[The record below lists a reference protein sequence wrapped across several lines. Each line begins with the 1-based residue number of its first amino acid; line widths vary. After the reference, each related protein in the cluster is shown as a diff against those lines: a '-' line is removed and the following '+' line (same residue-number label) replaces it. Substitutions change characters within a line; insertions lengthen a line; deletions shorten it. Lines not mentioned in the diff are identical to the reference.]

1 MFTMYKV
8 KAKPMSGHS
17 RFWTVFCIGIF
28 LCMACGGFCE
38 EWQRVYLATYP
49 RSGNHWMRHLIEEAT
64 HIATS
69 SVHADPDKGH
79 VHLQEVFAWKGY
91 CADHGYDRTC
101 RYPTPGDIV
110 VVKTH
115 YPAQAAMPGDEL
127 PFVRAVH
134 MVRHPVDALYSYY
147 VYTQNGRPSLPI
159 MPRQTLMGFICEL
172 RRFEAYWERQEN
184 VLTVRYEDLM
194 ADLHGVLKSVLAFI
208 GYTVSEEDMRRAV
221 AAHPPQGEP
230 LKHLSLYPQED
241 LDYIAVELK
250 EFMEK
255 YHYE

>member
-1 MFTMYKV
+1 MK
-8 KAKPMSGHS
+8 SI
-17 RFWTVFCIGIF
+17 WLF
-28 LCMACGGFCE
+28 LVMACGGFCE

-79 VHLQEVFAWKGY
+79 VHLQELFAWKGY
-91 CADHGYDRTC
+91 CADHGYNRMC
-101 RYPTPGDIV
+101 RYPTPEDVV

-115 YPAQAAMPGDEL
+115 YPAQEATQGDEL
-127 PFVRAVH
+127 PYVGAVH
-134 MVRHPVDALYSYY
+134 IVRHPVDALYSYY
-147 VYTQNGRPSLPI
+147 VHTQNGHPSAPS
-159 MPRQTLMGFICEL
+159 MPRQTLMGFIHEL
-172 RRFEAYWERQEN
+172 RRFEAYWEKQER

-194 ADLHGVLKSVLAFI
+194 AEPEAVLRRVLAFI
-208 GYTVSEEDMRRAV
+208 GYTASEEDIQRAV
-221 AAHPPQGEP
+221 AAHPPQGGT
-230 LKHLSLYPQED
+230 LKHLSLYPKED
-241 LDYIAVELK
+241 LDYICLELK